1 MNYKSPFK
9 LKITGK
15 ILLILLG
22 LSLLSLIIFVF
33 IAVSNMAGLGR
44 YALESTTSLG
54 ASAVG
59 DSTNALTKQAE
70 EQLLFLAIDQA
81 AISNAMF
88 DKVESEV
95 ALTADYAASL
105 WKNPAQYPGG
115 RSYFQTDRPDTIYAA
130 SVSILSPGVTADSVS
145 ADLKLLSNLNS
156 LFIPIFQGD
165 HNLAQVYVATESGV
179 TQLYPW
185 AKDIPPAFDPHKR
198 EWYSRA
204 KQFKSSGWT
213 NAMIDAAGG
222 KPMVTC
228 SKPIYDAKSQFIGV
242 AAADVTIETINQKV
256 INTQVGNNGYAF
268 LIDGQGRVIAHP
280 HMQITGRKWD
290 ESIQTGNLLESKDP
304 ELAAIAREMVSGNTG
319 VGRCRLDGGDK
330 FIAYSPIQRT
340 GWSIGIAMPID
351 EIVAPVEAT
360 RARITSAT
368 ADFSARTSS
377 QIQDMLAALVATSAG
392 LIIAVAGIAY
402 LLARRITRPIV
413 GLSEGVRVIGSGNLD
428 QRLEVHTGDEIE
440 DLAAAF
446 NKMTADLKEYIHNLQ
461 ETTSVKERIESELRV
476 ATEIQASMLPRLFP
490 PFPNR
495 KEFDLYATM
504 VPAREVGGDFYD
516 FFFTSPTRLCIIIG
530 DVCGKGIP
538 AALFM
543 AICKTLLRTESLHT
557 SNPGEVLFSVNNTLY
572 PDNESSMFF
581 TGLCAMLD
589 TDTGEITI
597 ANGGH
602 NPPLICPA
610 GQEFE
615 YIQLPRGLVV
625 GAMPDTKYE
634 SQTYRLKPHDTLVM
648 YTDGVTEAMNREN
661 QLYSEARLLGCLNT
675 LRDKSV
681 GDIIRGVKADLDIFV
696 QATPQSDDITML
708 VLEFNGL
715 KGPGAQ
721 M

>member
-22 LSLLSLIIFVF
+22 LSLLSLLIFVS

-44 YALESTTSLG
+44 YALDSTSSLG
-54 ASAVG
+54 ASAVS

-105 WKNPAQYPGG
+105 WQNPAQYQGG
-115 RSYFQTDRPDTIYAA
+115 RNYLPTDKPETIYAA
-130 SVSILSPGVTADSVS
+130 SVSLLPPDAIAEFVS
-145 ADLKLLSNLNS
+145 ADLKLLGNLDAV
-156 LFIPIFQGD
+156 LIPVFQGD
-165 HNLAQVYVATESGV
+165 RNLSQLFVSTETGV

-185 AKDIPPAFDPHKR
+185 TRDMPPTFDPRKR
-198 EWYSRA
+198 EWYTRA
-204 KQFKSSGWT
+204 KQLNSLGWT
-213 NAMIDAAGG
+213 NTMIDASSG
-222 KPMVTC
+222 KPMITC
-228 SKPIYDAKSQFIGV
+228 SKPIYNSEHQLVGV
-242 AAADVTIETINQKV
+242 AGADITIETINQKV
-256 INTQVGNNGYAF
+256 ISTQVGNNGYAF
-268 LIDGQGRVIAHP
+268 LIDGKGMVVAHP
-280 HMQITGRKWD
+280 HMQITGRQWD
-290 ESIQTGNLLESKDP
+290 GAFESGSLLESKNP

-319 VGRCRLDGGDK
+319 VGKCRVDGGEK
-330 FIAYSPIQRT
+330 FIAYSPIQRP

-368 ADFSARTSS
+368 ADFSAKTTS
-377 QIQDMLAALVATSAG
+377 QIDGMLAALLATSGG
-392 LIIAVAGIAY
+392 LIIMVAGIAY
-402 LLARRITRPIV
+402 LLARRITRPII
-413 GLSEGVRVIGSGNLD
+413 GLSQGVRVIGSGNLD
-428 QRLEVHTGDEIE
+428 QQLDVHTGDEIE

-461 ETTSVKERIESELRV
+461 ETTTVKERIESELRV
-476 ATEIQASMLPRLFP
+476 ATDIQASMLPRLFP

-543 AICKTLLRTESLHT
+543 AICKTLLRTEALHN
-557 SNPGEVLFSVNNTLY
+557 SNPGEVLVSVNNTLY
-572 PDNESSMFF
+572 PDNEASMFF
-581 TGLCAMLD
+581 TGLVAMLD

-602 NPPLICPA
+602 NPPLLCPA
-610 GQEFE
+610 GLEFD

-625 GAMPDTKYE
+625 GAMPETRYE
-634 SQTYRLKPHDTLVM
+634 SRTYILKPHDTLVM
-648 YTDGVTEAMNREN
+648 YTDGVTEAMNREST
-661 QLYSEARLLGCLNT
+661 LYSEDRLLGCLNT

-681 GDIIRGVKADLDIFV
+681 GDITHGVKADIDTFV
-696 QATPQSDDITML
+696 QGTPQSDDITLL
-708 VLEFNGL
+708 VLEFNG
-715 KGPGAQ
+715 PQAAQ
-721 M
+721 T

>member
-1 MNYKSPFK
+1 MPPPVSIIAVYASC
-9 LKITGK
+9 
-15 ILLILLG
+15 LL
-22 LSLLSLIIFVF
+22 FVL

-44 YALESTTSLG
+44 YALDSTTSLG
-54 ASAVG
+54 ASAVS

-70 EQLLFLAIDQA
+70 EQLLFLVIDQA

-95 ALTADYAASL
+95 ALTADYATSL

-115 RSYFQTDRPDTIYAA
+115 RTYFFTDRPETIYAA
-130 SVSILSPGVTADSVS
+130 SVSLLPPGAVADYVS
-145 ADLKLLSNLNS
+145 ADLKLLSNLDAV
-156 LFIPIFQGD
+156 LIPVLKGD
-165 HNLAQVYVATESGV
+165 RNLSQVFVSTESGV

-185 AKDIPPAFDPHKR
+185 TGDMPPTFDPRKR
-198 EWYSRA
+198 EWYTRA
-204 KQFKSSGWT
+204 KQLNSLGWT
-213 NAMIDAAGG
+213 NTMIDAANGN
-222 KPMVTC
+222 PMITC
-228 SKPIYDAKSQFIGV
+228 SKPIYNANHQFVGV

-256 INTQVGNNGYAF
+256 ISTQVGNNGYAF
-268 LIDGQGRVIAHP
+268 LIDGKGMVVAHP

-290 ESIQTGNLLESKDP
+290 GAFESGSLLESKNT

-319 VGRCRLDGGDK
+319 VGRCSVDGGDK

-368 ADFSARTSS
+368 ADFSAKTSS
-377 QIQDMLAALVATSAG
+377 QIEGMLAALVVTSAG
-392 LIIAVAGIAY
+392 LIIIVAGIAY

-413 GLSEGVRVIGSGNLD
+413 TLSQGVRVIGSGNLD
-428 QRLEVHTGDEIE
+428 QHLDVHTGDEIE

-446 NKMTADLKEYIHNLQ
+446 NKMTDDLKEYIHDLQ
-461 ETTSVKERIESELRV
+461 ETTSIKERIESELRV
-476 ATEIQASMLPRLFP
+476 ATDIQASMLPRLFP

-516 FFFTSPTRLCIIIG
+516 FFFVSPTRLCIIIG

-543 AICKTLLRTESLHT
+543 AICKTLLRTEALHT
-557 SNPGEVLFSVNNTLY
+557 SDPGEVLFSVNNTLY
-572 PDNESSMFF
+572 PDNEASMFF

-589 TDTGEITI
+589 TDTGEIII

-602 NPPLICPA
+602 NPPLLCPS
-610 GQEFE
+610 GREFD

-625 GAMPDTKYE
+625 GAMPDTRYA
-634 SQTYRLKPHDTLVM
+634 SQTYNLKPHDTLVM
-648 YTDGVTEAMNREN
+648 YTDGVTEAMDHYSR
-661 QLYSEARLLGCLNT
+661 LYSEPRLLGCLNT

-681 GDIIRGVKADLDIFV
+681 ADIIHGIKADLDIFV
-696 QATPQSDDITML
+696 QGTPQSDDITMV
-708 VLEFNGL
+708 VLEFNGPQ
-715 KGPGAQ
+715 GQAAQ
-721 M
+721 I

>member
-1 MNYKSPFK
+1 MNHKARFK

-22 LSLLSLIIFVF
+22 LSLLSLIIFVL

-44 YALESTTSLG
+44 YALDSTTSLG
-54 ASAVG
+54 ASAVS

-70 EQLLFLAIDQA
+70 EQLLFLVIDQA
-81 AISNAMF
+81 ALSNAMF

-95 ALTADYAASL
+95 SSTAAYTASV
-105 WKNPAQYPGG
+105 WNNPAQYAGG
-115 RSYFQTDRPDTIYAA
+115 RTYSPADKPDTIYAA
-130 SVSILSPGVTADSVS
+130 SVCVLPPEVTADSVS
-145 ADLKLLSNLNS
+145 ADIKLLSNLDAV
-156 LFIPIFQGD
+156 LIPVFQGD

-179 TQLYPW
+179 IQIYPW
-185 AKDIPPAFDPHKR
+185 TRDMPPNFDPRQR
-198 EWYSRA
+198 EWYTRA
-204 KQFKSSGWT
+204 KQLKSLGWT
-213 NAMIDAAGG
+213 NTMIDAASG
-222 KPMVTC
+222 KPMITC
-228 SKPIYDAKSQFIGV
+228 SRPIYDTKGQLIGV
-242 AAADVTIETINQKV
+242 AGANITIETINQKV

-268 LIDGQGRVIAHP
+268 LIDGKGMVVAHP

-290 ESIQTGNLLESKDP
+290 GSFESGSLLESKDP
-304 ELAAIAREMVSGNTG
+304 ELAAIARDMVSGNTA
-319 VGRCRLDGGDK
+319 VGKCRLDGSDK
-330 FIAYSPIQRT
+330 FIAYSPISRT
-340 GWSIGIAMPID
+340 GWSMGIAMPID

-360 RARITSAT
+360 RVRINSAT
-368 ADFSARTSS
+368 SDFSSKINS
-377 QIQDMLAALVATSAG
+377 QIQGMLAALVATAGG
-392 LIIAVAGIAY
+392 LIIVVAGIAY

-413 GLSEGVRVIGSGNLD
+413 GLSQGVRVIGSGNLD

-461 ETTSVKERIESELRV
+461 ETTTVKERIESELRV
-476 ATEIQASMLPRLFP
+476 ATEIQTSMLPRLFP

-516 FFFTSPTRLCIIIG
+516 FFFTSPTNLCIIIG

-557 SNPGEVLFSVNNTLY
+557 SNPSEVLFSVNNTLY

-589 TDTGEITI
+589 TDTGEMVI

-602 NPPLICPA
+602 NPPLLCPA
-610 GQEFE
+610 GQGFE

-634 SQTYRLKPHDTLVM
+634 SRTYKLKPHDTLVM
-648 YTDGVTEAMNREN
+648 YTDGVTEAMNGDA
-661 QLYSEARLLGCLNT
+661 QLYSEARLLGCLNK
-675 LRDKSV
+675 LRGKNV
-681 GDIIRGVKADLDIFV
+681 GDIIHGVKADIDIFA
-696 QATPQSDDITML
+696 QGTPQSDDITMV
-708 VLEFNGL
+708 VLDFY
-715 KGPGAQ
+715 GPQGAADH

>member
-1 MNYKSPFK
+1 MNYKTPFK

-22 LSLLSLIIFVF
+22 LSLLSLMLFVL
-33 IAVSNMAGLGR
+33 IAVGSMAGLGR
-44 YALESTTSLG
+44 YALDSTTSLG
-54 ASAVG
+54 ASAVS

-70 EQLLFLAIDQA
+70 EQLLFLVIDQA

-95 ALTADYAASL
+95 SLTADYAASL
-105 WKNPAQYPGG
+105 WKNPAQYQGG
-115 RSYFQTDRPDTIYAA
+115 RTYFSTDRPETIYAA
-130 SVSILSPGVTADSVS
+130 SVSLLPPGAIADYVS
-145 ADLKLLSNLNS
+145 ADLKLLSNLDAT
-156 LFIPIFQGD
+156 LIPVLEGD
-165 HNLAQVYVATESGV
+165 RNLSQVFVSTESGV

-185 AKDIPPAFDPHKR
+185 TSDMPPTFDPRKR
-198 EWYSRA
+198 EWYTRA
-204 KQFKSSGWT
+204 KQFNSIGWT
-213 NAMIDAAGG
+213 NTMIDAVGG
-222 KPMVTC
+222 KPMITC
-228 SKPIYDAKSQFIGV
+228 SKPIYNANNQFIGV

-256 INTQVGNNGYAF
+256 ISTQVGNNGYAF
-268 LIDGQGRVIAHP
+268 LIDGKGMVVAHP
-280 HMQITGRKWD
+280 HMQITGRNWD
-290 ESIQTGNLLESKDP
+290 GAFESGSLLESQNT

-319 VGRCRLDGGDK
+319 VGRCSVDGGDK

-368 ADFSARTSS
+368 ADFSAKTSS
-377 QIQDMLAALVATSAG
+377 QIEGMLATLVVTSGG
-392 LIIAVAGIAY
+392 LIVIVAGIAY

-413 GLSEGVRVIGSGNLD
+413 GLSQGVRVIGSGNLD
-428 QRLEVHTGDEIE
+428 QHLDVHTGDEIE

-446 NKMTADLKEYIHNLQ
+446 NKMTDDLKEYIHDLQ
-461 ETTSVKERIESELRV
+461 ETTSIKERIESELRV
-476 ATEIQASMLPRLFP
+476 ATDIQSSMLPRLFP

-516 FFFTSPTRLCIIIG
+516 FFFVSPTRLCIIIG

-543 AICKTLLRTESLHT
+543 AICKTLLRTEALHT
-557 SNPGEVLFSVNNTLY
+557 SDPGEVLFNVNNTLY
-572 PDNESSMFF
+572 PDNEASMFF

-602 NPPLICPA
+602 NPPLLCPA
-610 GQEFE
+610 GREFE

-625 GAMPDTKYE
+625 GAMPDTGYE
-634 SQTYRLKPHDTLVM
+634 SQTYNLQPHDTLVM
-648 YTDGVTEAMNREN
+648 YTDGVTEAMDRDNR
-661 QLYSEARLLGCLNT
+661 LYSEPGLLSCLNT

-681 GDIIRGVKADLDIFV
+681 ADIIHGIKADLDIFV
-696 QATPQSDDITML
+696 QGTPQSDDITMV
-708 VLEFNGL
+708 VLEFNGPQ
-715 KGPGAQ
+715 GHAAQ
-721 M
+721 I

>member
-22 LSLLSLIIFVF
+22 LSLLSLMLFVL

-44 YALESTTSLG
+44 YALDSTTSLG
-54 ASAVG
+54 ASAVS

-70 EQLLFLAIDQA
+70 EQLLFLVIDQA

-95 ALTADYAASL
+95 ALTADYATSL

-115 RSYFQTDRPDTIYAA
+115 RTYFSTDRPETIYAA
-130 SVSILSPGVTADSVS
+130 SVSLLPPGAVADYVS
-145 ADLKLLSNLNS
+145 ADLKLLSNLDAV
-156 LFIPIFQGD
+156 LIPVLKGD
-165 HNLAQVYVATESGV
+165 RNLSQVFVSTESGV

-185 AKDIPPAFDPHKR
+185 TDDMPPTFDPRKR
-198 EWYSRA
+198 EWYTRA
-204 KQFKSSGWT
+204 RQLNSLGWT
-213 NAMIDAAGG
+213 NTMIDAANGN
-222 KPMVTC
+222 PMITC
-228 SKPIYDAKSQFIGV
+228 SKPIYNANHQFVGV

-256 INTQVGNNGYAF
+256 ISTQVGNNGYAF
-268 LIDGQGRVIAHP
+268 LIDGKGMVVAHP

-290 ESIQTGNLLESKDP
+290 GAFESGSLLESKNT

-319 VGRCRLDGGDK
+319 VGRCSVDGGDK

-368 ADFSARTSS
+368 ADFSAKTSS
-377 QIQDMLAALVATSAG
+377 QIESMLAALVVTSAG
-392 LIIAVAGIAY
+392 LIIIVAGIAY

-413 GLSEGVRVIGSGNLD
+413 TLSQGVRVIGSGNLD
-428 QRLEVHTGDEIE
+428 QHLDVHTGDEIE

-446 NKMTADLKEYIHNLQ
+446 NKMTDDLKEYIHDLQ
-461 ETTSVKERIESELRV
+461 ETTSIKERIESELRV
-476 ATEIQASMLPRLFP
+476 ATDIQASMLPRLFP

-516 FFFTSPTRLCIIIG
+516 FFFVSPTRLCIIIG

-543 AICKTLLRTESLHT
+543 AICKTLLRTEALHT
-557 SNPGEVLFSVNNTLY
+557 ADPGEVLFSVNNTLY
-572 PDNESSMFF
+572 PDNEASMFF

-589 TDTGEITI
+589 TDTGEIII

-602 NPPLICPA
+602 NPPLLCPS
-610 GQEFE
+610 GREFD

-625 GAMPDTKYE
+625 GAMPDTRYA
-634 SQTYRLKPHDTLVM
+634 SQTYNLKPHDTLVM
-648 YTDGVTEAMNREN
+648 YTDGVTEAMDHDSR
-661 QLYSEARLLGCLNT
+661 LYSEPRLLGCLNT

-681 GDIIRGVKADLDIFV
+681 ADIIHGIKADLDIFV
-696 QATPQSDDITML
+696 QGTPQSDDITMV
-708 VLEFNGL
+708 VLEFNGPQ
-715 KGPGAQ
+715 GQAAQ
-721 M
+721 I

>member
-1 MNYKSPFK
+1 MNHKSPFK

-22 LSLLSLIIFVF
+22 LSLLSLVIFVV
-33 IAVSNMAGLGR
+33 IAVSNMAGLGK

-54 ASAVG
+54 ASAVS

-105 WKNPAQYPGG
+105 WENPAQYPGG
-115 RSYFQTDRPDTIYAA
+115 RNYFLSDKPETIYAS
-130 SVSILSPGVTADSVS
+130 SVSLLPPGAIAEYVS
-145 ADLKLLSNLNS
+145 ADLRLLSNMDAVL
-156 LFIPIFQGD
+156 LPVFQGD
-165 HNLAQVYVATESGV
+165 RNLSQLFVSTETGV

-185 AKDIPPAFDPHKR
+185 TRDMPPTFDPRNR
-198 EWYSRA
+198 EWYTRA
-204 KQFKSSGWT
+204 KQLNSLGWT
-213 NAMIDAAGG
+213 NTMIDASSG
-222 KPMVTC
+222 KPMITC
-228 SKPIYDAKSQFIGV
+228 SKPIYNKEHQLVGV
-242 AAADVTIETINQKV
+242 AGANITIETINQKV
-256 INTQVGNNGYAF
+256 ISTQVGNNGYAF
-268 LIDGQGRVIAHP
+268 LIDGKGMVVAHP
-280 HMQITGRKWD
+280 HMQITGRTWD
-290 ESIQTGNLLESKDP
+290 GSFETGSLLESKDP

-319 VGRCRLDGGDK
+319 VGRCRVDGGEK

-360 RARITSAT
+360 RARINSAT
-368 ADFSARTSS
+368 ADFSAKTSS
-377 QIQDMLAALVATSAG
+377 QIDGMLAALVATSAG
-392 LIIAVAGIAY
+392 LIVVVAGIAY
-402 LLARRITRPIV
+402 LLARRITRPIL
-413 GLSEGVRVIGSGNLD
+413 GLSKGVRVIGSGNLD

-440 DLAAAF
+440 DLATAF
-446 NKMTADLKEYIHNLQ
+446 NKMTADLKEYIRNLQ
-461 ETTSVKERIESELRV
+461 ETTSIKERIESELRV
-476 ATEIQASMLPRLFP
+476 ATEIQESMLPRLFP

-543 AICKTLLRTESLHT
+543 AICKTLLRTEALHT

-572 PDNESSMFF
+572 PDNEASMFF
-581 TGLCAMLD
+581 TGLVAMLD
-589 TDTGEITI
+589 TETGEITI

-602 NPPLICPA
+602 NPPLLCPA

-625 GAMPDTKYE
+625 GAMPDTRYE
-634 SQTYRLKPHDTLVM
+634 SRNYTLKPHDTLVM

-661 QLYSEARLLGCLNT
+661 QLYSEDRLLDCLNT
-675 LRDKSV
+675 QRDKSV
-681 GDIIRGVKADLDIFV
+681 GDIIHGVKADIDIFV
-696 QATPQSDDITML
+696 QGTPPSDDITMV
-708 VLEFNGL
+708 VLEFNGPQ
-715 KGPGAQ
+715 GPGAQ
-721 M
+721 T